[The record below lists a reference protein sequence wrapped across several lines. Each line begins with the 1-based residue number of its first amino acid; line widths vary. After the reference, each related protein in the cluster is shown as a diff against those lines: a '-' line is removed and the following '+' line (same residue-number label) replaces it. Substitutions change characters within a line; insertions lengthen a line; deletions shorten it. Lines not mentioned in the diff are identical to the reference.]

1 MKKKSFDDRTVT
13 RIIQAVTTAVLISL
27 SEASKGSKLKEE
39 ERGQAEEALMW
50 MASMCMMVVV
60 AVSMMCFAAAVSKL
74 QRRRKKES
82 RSAAMADVET
92 VKKFIT
98 EDARSIE
105 ATNFLASQ
113 LNKEQKDRMEEGET
127 KKEVERLNA
136 LREDAPTPPAS
147 SAPRPE
153 EDEKKKKEEE
163 E

>member
-1 MKKKSFDDRTVT
+1 MT

-39 ERGQAEEALMW
+39 EGGQAEEGLMW

-74 QRRRKKES
+74 QR

-113 LNKEQKDRMEEGET
+113 LNKEQKDRMEE
-127 KKEVERLNA
+127 ER
-136 LREDAPTPPAS
+136 S
-147 SAPRPE
+147 
-153 EDEKKKKEEE
+153 
-163 E
+163 